1 MGGAIFLVEMLT
13 FSSPKKK
20 LGKNVSG
27 NVENQ
32 CVQTFALNQKFYS
45 LLYLALA
52 KSSYLMIKDD
62 W

>member
-13 FSSPKKK
+13 FSSPKK

-32 CVQTFALNQKFYS
+32 CVQTFALNHKFYS
-45 LLYLALA
+45 VPISC
-52 KSSYLMIKDD
+52 SSCKIIFDD
-62 W
+62 KNDW